1 MLIRK
6 PAADVLQAFV
16 DPALTASSTRSPVTT
31 TPRAC
36 ATSAIPCVRSAIGTG
51 ASVAQEPKPGRRVR
65 HKSRSRCETHVP
77 NSHSSNIVTLVEV
90 SGHYPKRFPLLS
102 ALLNEGAG

>member
-1 MLIRK
+1 
-6 PAADVLQAFV
+6 
-16 DPALTASSTRSPVTT
+16 
-31 TPRAC
+31 
-36 ATSAIPCVRSAIGTG
+36 
-51 ASVAQEPKPGRRVR
+51 VR